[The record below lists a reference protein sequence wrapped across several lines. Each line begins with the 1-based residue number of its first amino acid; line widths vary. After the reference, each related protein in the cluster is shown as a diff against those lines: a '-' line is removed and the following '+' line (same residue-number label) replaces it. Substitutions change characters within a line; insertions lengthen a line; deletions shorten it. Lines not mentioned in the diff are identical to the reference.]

1 MAPSL
6 GPAPDVNGCLPAALC
21 RPMMLPAMSSVHG
34 WVSAQ
39 MVGLPRSL
47 RGSRPRCNEVCL
59 PSLVREPLCSR
70 LVPGDEDM
78 KRLEKL
84 SVMLPADLADMVRT
98 RVEAGEFASDSEL
111 VGEALRLWQE
121 RDADL
126 DEAFEEVRAGIQR
139 ALADPR
145 PSISDGEVRRSLEE
159 LYAATVKARGDAA

>member
-1 MAPSL
+1 
-6 GPAPDVNGCLPAALC
+6 
-21 RPMMLPAMSSVHG
+21 
-34 WVSAQ
+34 
-39 MVGLPRSL
+39 
-47 RGSRPRCNEVCL
+47 
-59 PSLVREPLCSR
+59 
-70 LVPGDEDM
+70 M